1 LHEIVEMAWIIWGCW
16 CVWSS
21 WLWITWLVRE
31 WRMSWKIY
39 SSLDLQLVILI
50 MGHSRYVHRW
60 KLEVVVGMII
70 VWIEKHM

>member
-1 LHEIVEMAWIIWGCW
+1 
-16 CVWSS
+16 
-21 WLWITWLVRE
+21 
-31 WRMSWKIY
+31 MSWKIY

-50 MGHSRYVHRW
+50 MEHSRYVHRW